1 MIKMDVW
8 GLLSRGGGG
17 GGDIILEE
25 EQMISQKHVN
35 TDLFTFLQNN

>member
-1 MIKMDVW
+1 MMKIDVW
-8 GLLSRGGGG
+8 GLLSREGG

-25 EQMISQKHVN
+25 EQMISQKHVK